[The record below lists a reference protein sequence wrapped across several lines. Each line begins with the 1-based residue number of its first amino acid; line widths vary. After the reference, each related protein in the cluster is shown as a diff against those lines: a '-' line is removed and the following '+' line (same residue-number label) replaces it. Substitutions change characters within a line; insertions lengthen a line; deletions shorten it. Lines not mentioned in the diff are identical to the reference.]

1 MSKPSFLISNAMLAI
16 LYLGYEQ
23 VSLGDNLVHRIK
35 AMEQYQICYFW
46 IKKIVHLHTHIGK
59 RRKRIL
65 RTHHQ
70 VSYHHDQQEDKK
82 AQWLPSYFHA
92 VPHGLNPLPTQN
104 SEDDEERVEK
114 VIHMPPWQI
123 ASHAYLLHIVY
134 VAFPKKLHSYHSK
147 NKDDDCQHKSEVT
160 EGTY

>member
-1 MSKPSFLISNAMLAI
+1 MLAI

-23 VSLGDNLVHRIK
+23 VSLGDNMVHRIK
-35 AMEQYQICYFW
+35 AMEQCEIWHFW
-46 IKKIVHLHTHIGK
+46 IKNWYICTHLSGK
-59 RRKRIL
+59 EAKNIL

-70 VSYHHDQQEDKK
+70 VSYHHDQQEDEK

-92 VPHGLNPLPTQN
+92 VPHGLNPFPTQN
-104 SEDDEERVEK
+104 SEDDEERVKEI
-114 VIHMPPWQI
+114 IHVPPWQI
-123 ASHAYLLHIVY
+123 AGRTYLLHIVH

-160 EGTY
+160 KGTHWITNDFNERI

>member
-1 MSKPSFLISNAMLAI
+1 MLAI

-35 AMEQYQICYFW
+35 AMEQWEIGHFW
-46 IKKIVHLHTHIGK
+46 IKHGTFAQTRQEREKK
-59 RRKRIL
+59 NIL

-82 AQWLPSYFHA
+82 AQRLPSYFHA
-92 VPHGLNPLPTQN
+92 VPHGLDPLPTQN
-104 SEDDEERVEK
+104 SEDDEEWVEEI
-114 VIHMPPWQI
+114 IHVPPWQI
-123 ASHAYLLHIVY
+123 PGRAYLLHVVY
-134 VAFPKKLHSYHSK
+134 VAFPKKLHSYHGK

-160 EGTY
+160 EGTHRITNDFNERI